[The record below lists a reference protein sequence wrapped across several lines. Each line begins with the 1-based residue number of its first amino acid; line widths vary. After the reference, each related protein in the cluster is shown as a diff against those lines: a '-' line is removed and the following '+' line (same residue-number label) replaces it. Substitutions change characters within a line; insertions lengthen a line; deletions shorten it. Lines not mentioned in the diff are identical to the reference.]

1 MKKKLLITI
10 ATVMVLALSACG
22 SSKESTSEAPA
33 KDNQQ
38 AETAAAQAETSEAP
52 AEPESESEATEAA
65 AAVDLPTGQDI
76 GTGSIVL
83 STPGGTSENG
93 NVPKILEDS
102 DTQFDS
108 IGLNVNDFDRNHFS
122 FVYINGVLNTKDQ
135 YGDTQTEITLSG
147 DLLKAGTYTLA
158 VVQYDGD
165 AEGGEIITYKEA
177 TYEVVNE

>member
-22 SSKESTSEAPA
+22 SSKESTSEVPA

-38 AETAAAQAETSEAP
+38 TETAAAQAETSEAP
-52 AEPESESEATEAA
+52 AEPESESEATEA

-147 DLLKAGTYTLA
+147 DLLKAGTYTLS

>member
-33 KDNQQ
+33 KDNQ
-38 AETAAAQAETSEAP
+38 QAETSEAP

-122 FVYINGVLNTKDQ
+122 YVYINGVLNTKDQ

-147 DLLKAGTYTLA
+147 DLLKAGTYTLS